1 MVSEGEKK
9 FKMLRFVKKEE
20 DDLYKKRKKEQD

>member
-1 MVSEGEKK
+1 MVSEGKKK

>member
-1 MVSEGEKK
+1 MVSEGKKK
-9 FKMLRFVKKEE
+9 FKMSRFVKKEE